1 MTERLRW
8 SHESTPVIKS
18 DQTEHAH
25 THTQMRAH
33 HSGEI
38 GIRPMDGS
46 GVTLLAV
53 LWHCMVLQGIIQGD
67 RAKGM
72 WDLSVLFLANARLQ
86 LS

>member
-1 MTERLRW
+1 
-8 SHESTPVIKS
+8 
-18 DQTEHAH
+18 
-25 THTQMRAH
+25 
-33 HSGEI
+33 
-38 GIRPMDGS
+38 MDGS

-53 LWHCMVLQGIIQGD
+53 LWHCMVLQGISQGD